1 MADKRQTVLVI
12 DDTPMN
18 IRVLS
23 ELLMDDYEVLFATS
37 GADGLKRAL
46 SELPD
51 LILLDIMMPG
61 MDGYEVCQR
70 LKSDPLTADIP
81 VVFVTALS
89 QDADEARGLEY
100 GAIDYIVKPITPAI
114 ALARIRNHLK
124 MKRYQDLLTSQ
135 ALLDGL
141 TGIPNRRR
149 FDTILKQEWQ
159 RARRTGSK
167 LSLLMIDIDHFKLY
181 NDHYGHLA
189 GDDCL
194 RAVAK
199 AMSQTMQRG
208 GDTVARYGGEEFA
221 CILADT
227 SETGAA
233 AVAGRILKAIVDL
246 QLPHKTSPVAPVLT
260 VSIGGCTAWP
270 EQDNG
275 IGDNGAIQ
283 EQLEHLVQCA
293 DKNLYRAKQAGRNQV
308 ICKQPDDG
316 DICKDQTTKQE

>member
-1 MADKRQTVLVI
+1 MADKRQTILII

-61 MDGYEVCQR
+61 MDGYEVCKR
-70 LKSDPLTADIP
+70 LKSDPLTVDIP

-89 QDADEARGLEY
+89 QDADEAKGLDY

-149 FDTILKQEWQ
+149 FDTVLKQEWQ
-159 RARRTGSK
+159 RAKRTGSK

-194 RAVAK
+194 RAVAR

-233 AVAGRILKAIVDL
+233 AVADRILKSIVDL
-246 QLPHKTSPVAPVLT
+246 QLPHGTSPVAPILT
-260 VSIGGCTAWP
+260 VSIGGYTAHP
-270 EQDNG
+270 ETDTEIDQD
-275 IGDNGAIQ
+275 
-283 EQLEHLVQCA
+283 LLVKYA
-293 DKNLYRAKQAGRNQV
+293 DENLYRAKQAGRNQV
-308 ICKQPDDG
+308 ICKQPDDC
-316 DICKDQTTKQE
+316 DICKDQTIKQK